1 MNIGVIGGG
10 SWGTTIAHL
19 LSRRFNVW
27 LWVRNDQIITN
38 INQQHQNPRYLPGA
52 ELSPKLQ
59 ASGDLAQV
67 ASTAD
72 LLVIAIP
79 AQNFRQVLSAAQS
92 YLQSDI
98 PVVSLSKGL
107 ELDTGARM
115 TEIIG
120 ELCPNQIPALLTGP
134 NLAQEIM
141 AGFAA
146 AGVIACND
154 QATGQQLQEI
164 FHSPL
169 FRAYTNDD
177 VIGCELGG
185 VLKNIVAI
193 AAGMSDG
200 LGAGDNTRSAII
212 TRGLAEMTRL
222 GVAMGARKETFAGLA
237 GLGDLIAT
245 CTSAKSR
252 NHTVGFRL
260 GQGFSI
266 QDIIDD
272 MFMVAEGVKSASAV
286 MALAKQYQI
295 EMPIAAE
302 VTLLVNGQKDIQ
314 QSFKALLRAG
324 VGRED
329 EPF

>member
-1 MNIGVIGGG
+1 
-10 SWGTTIAHL
+10 
-19 LSRRFNVW
+19 
-27 LWVRNDQIITN
+27 
-38 INQQHQNPRYLPGA
+38 
-52 ELSPKLQ
+52 
-59 ASGDLAQV
+59 
-67 ASTAD
+67 
-72 LLVIAIP
+72 
-79 AQNFRQVLSAAQS
+79 
-92 YLQSDI
+92 
-98 PVVSLSKGL
+98 
-107 ELDTGARM
+107 
-115 TEIIG
+115 
-120 ELCPNQIPALLTGP
+120 
-134 NLAQEIM
+134 
-141 AGFAA
+141 
-146 AGVIACND
+146 
-154 QATGQQLQEI
+154 
-164 FHSPL
+164 
-169 FRAYTNDD
+169 
-177 VIGCELGG
+177 
-185 VLKNIVAI
+185 
-193 AAGMSDG
+193 
-200 LGAGDNTRSAII
+200 
-212 TRGLAEMTRL
+212 MTRL